1 MKLERGP
8 WEDRIKIAN
17 GKDIKPMKHESRKGV
32 IGGAKVH
39 VRKGPGKLERNAD
52 LAGAIKIN
60 IHGSVS
66 M

>member
-1 MKLERGP
+1 
-8 WEDRIKIAN
+8 
-17 GKDIKPMKHESRKGV
+17 MKHESRKGV